1 MARHHTYVERTES
14 GDGVASGVL
23 VAILALLLVAIV
35 ALFMVFGGPGRFMA
49 GPTPP
54 TTNVN
59 APAQSQ
65 PQSQPQRGSEI
76 NVPRQIDINVN
87 QPPAQAPSG
96 QQAPA
101 APNR

>member
-1 MARHHTYVERTES
+1 MARHHTYVERTET
-14 GDGVASGVL
+14 GDGVANGVLIAILAVLL
-23 VAILALLLVAIV
+23 VAIL

-49 GPTPP
+49 GPTPS

-59 APAQSQ
+59 APVQSQ
-65 PQSQPQRGSEI
+65 PQSKPQAGPEI

-96 QQAPA
+96 QQAPS